1 MTMRRGS
8 IRLSDVRRLSNLVPT
23 QVTTRAL
30 PELLLSGAAEHP
42 NRDCI
47 VLENE
52 RVTYGELEV
61 RSRQAARSLIAL
73 GVEPGDRVGIL
84 MANCVDFVAL
94 MFGASLVGAVGVLY
108 NARFKAREIAHVTV
122 DSGVKVII
130 TNDITEQHTNYIEL
144 LRRAIPELAQNESKQ
159 PAPMPFDSAPQL
171 RAAVTLG
178 SSSEQ
183 GFLDRRAFYK
193 LGEACAAETVEQRR
207 AEIEVSDLALMIYTS
222 GTTAMP
228 KGCPLNHI
236 VLQHAGV
243 VGGVERMGLQVGDI
257 MWGPL
262 PMFHTAFI
270 QPLTGILHV
279 GGTYLS
285 MTHFDADVALEMI
298 QREGATLM
306 FPAFPTIT
314 MQLLNHP
321 KYTAGSFAAVRVVLN
336 VGTPEELRTMQER
349 MPHTVQITVF
359 GMTETGGSA
368 AMCELHDSLALR
380 SDCSGR
386 ALPGNQ
392 IEVRDPDT
400 GMTLAPG
407 TPGEIVVR
415 GRGVF
420 AGYFNAPQKTAE
432 SFYEGGWFRTGDL
445 GSLDDEGRV
454 TFRGRLKDM
463 LKVGGENVAAV
474 EVEGFLATH
483 PAVNLAQVVA
493 VPDAKYGEVVGA
505 FIELAPGAAADE
517 QEIIDYCRDEI
528 ASFKVPRYVRFIEE
542 WPMGATKILKS
553 ALQAHICT
561 ELGIS

>member
-1 MTMRRGS
+1 MTM
-8 IRLSDVRRLSNLVPT
+8 IDIKTLP
-23 QVTTRAL
+23 L
-30 PELLLSGAAEHP
+30 PELLLSRAAKHP
-42 NRDCI
+42 DRDCI
-47 VLENE
+47 VLEGE

-61 RSRQAARSLIAL
+61 RSRQVALSLVAQ

-84 MANCVDFVAL
+84 MANCVDFVAS
-94 MFGASLVGAVGVLY
+94 MFGISLIGAIAVLY
-108 NARFKAREIAHVTV
+108 NSRFKAREIAHVTA
-122 DSGVKVII
+122 DSGVKAII
-130 TNDITEQHTNYIEL
+130 TNDVTEQHTNYIEL
-144 LRRAIPELAQNESKQ
+144 LRRAIPELEKNRGEEFESDQ
-159 PAPMPFDSAPQL
+159 DVFAPFASAPAL
-171 RAAVTLG
+171 RVVISLG
-178 SSSEQ
+178 STIEQ
-183 GFLDRRAFYK
+183 GFLGREAFYK
-193 LGEACAAETVEQRR
+193 LGEACAPGAIEQRR
-207 AEIEVSDLALMIYTS
+207 LKIDVNDQALIIYTS

-228 KGCPLNHI
+228 KGCPLTHI

-243 VGGVERMGLQVGDI
+243 VGGIERMGLQQGDI

-270 QPLTGILHV
+270 QPLTGILYV

-285 MTHFDADVALEMI
+285 MTHFDAEVALEMI
-298 QREGATLM
+298 RREGATLM

-314 MQLLNHP
+314 MQLLNHAA
-321 KYTAGSFAAVRVVLN
+321 YSERSFSAVRAVLN
-336 VGTPEELRTMQER
+336 VGPPAELRAMQKR

-368 AMCELHDSLALR
+368 AMCELKDTLKLR

-392 IEVRDPDT
+392 IEIRDPDT
-400 GMTLAPG
+400 GMAIQPG
-407 TPGEIVVR
+407 SIGEIVVR

-420 AGYFNAPQKTAE
+420 AGYFNAPQKTVE

-445 GSLDDEGRV
+445 GSVDAQGRV

-463 LKVGGENVAAV
+463 LKVGGENVAAA

-493 VPDAKYGEVVGA
+493 VPDKKYGEVVGA
-505 FIELAPGAAADE
+505 FVELVPGAVADE
-517 QEIIDYCRDEI
+517 QEIMDYCKEEI
-528 ASFKVPRYVRFIEE
+528 ASFKVPRYVRFIKT

-553 ALQAHICT
+553 ELQARLCA
-561 ELGIS
+561 EVVGG

>member
-1 MTMRRGS
+1 MS
-8 IRLSDVRRLSNLVPT
+8 ISEITTLS
-23 QVTTRAL
+23 L
-30 PELLLSGAAEHP
+30 PELLLSRAAEHP
-42 NRDCI
+42 DRDCI
-47 VLENE
+47 VLEGE

-61 RSRQAARSLIAL
+61 RVRQAARSLVAL

-94 MFGASLVGAVGVLY
+94 MFGASMVGAVGVLY

-144 LRRAIPELAQNESKQ
+144 LRRAIPELVHDKNQQ
-159 PAPMPFDSAPQL
+159 PEPRETAFVPFESAPQL
-171 RAAVTLG
+171 RVAISLG

-183 GFLDRRAFYK
+183 GFLGREAFYE
-193 LGEACAAETVEQRR
+193 LGDSCAPEEVEQRHGKIHV
-207 AEIEVSDLALMIYTS
+207 EDEALMIYTS

-243 VGGVERMGLQVGDI
+243 VGGVECMGLQPGDV

-285 MTHFDADVALEMI
+285 MTHFDAGAALEMI
-298 QREGATLM
+298 RRESATLM

-321 KYTAGSFAAVRVVLN
+321 AYTASSFAAVRVVLN
-336 VGTPEELRTMQER
+336 VGPPEELRAMQER
-349 MPHTVQITVF
+349 MPNTVQITVF

-368 AMCELHDSLALR
+368 AMCKPGDSLALR
-380 SDCSGR
+380 SNCSGR

-400 GMTLAPG
+400 GATVSAG
-407 TPGEIVVR
+407 ATGEIVVR

-420 AGYFNAPQKTAE
+420 AGYYNAPQKTAE

-445 GSLDDEGRV
+445 GSLDDQGRL

-493 VPDAKYGEVVGA
+493 VPDEKYGEVVGV
-505 FIELAPGAAADE
+505 FIELAPGASANE
-517 QEIIDYCRDEI
+517 QEIIDYCRDEV
-528 ASFKVPRYVRFIEE
+528 ASFKVPRYVRFTKS

-553 ALQAHICT
+553 ELRTRLWA

>member
-1 MTMRRGS
+1 MSEITT
-8 IRLSDVRRLSNLVPT
+8 LS
-23 QVTTRAL
+23 L
-30 PELLLSGAAEHP
+30 PELLLSRAAEHP
-42 NRDCI
+42 DRDCI
-47 VLENE
+47 VLEGE
-52 RVTYGELEV
+52 RVTYGELEA
-61 RSRQAARSLIAL
+61 RSRLVARSLMEL

-94 MFGASLVGAVGVLY
+94 MFGASLIGAVGVLY
-108 NARFKAREIAHVTV
+108 NARFKAREIAHVTR

-144 LRRAIPELAQNESKQ
+144 LRRAIPELADHNGQQQESGE
-159 PAPMPFDSAPQL
+159 PALIPFASAPEL
-171 RAAVTLG
+171 RVVISLG
-178 SSSEQ
+178 SSPEQ
-183 GFLDRRAFYK
+183 GFLSRHAFYE
-193 LGEACAAETVEQRR
+193 LGEACTPDLVEQRFDQ
-207 AEIEVSDLALMIYTS
+207 IDVKDQALMIYTS

-243 VGGVERMGLQVGDI
+243 VGGIERMGMQPGDI

-270 QPLTGILHV
+270 QPLTGILYV

-285 MTHFDADVALEMI
+285 MTHFDADSALEMI
-298 QREGATLM
+298 RQEGATLM

-321 KYTAGSFAAVRVVLN
+321 AYTESSFAAVRTVLN
-336 VGTPEELRTMQER
+336 VGPPEELRAMQAR

-368 AMCELHDSLALR
+368 AMCELNDSLELR
-380 SDCSGR
+380 SNCSGR

-400 GMTLAPG
+400 GRTVTAGAM
-407 TPGEIVVR
+407 GEIVVR

-445 GSLDDEGRV
+445 GSMDDDGRI

-493 VPDAKYGEVVGA
+493 VPDDKYGEVVGV
-505 FIELAPGAAADE
+505 FVELAPGAEADE
-517 QEIIDYCRDEI
+517 QEIIDYCKDEI
-528 ASFKVPRYVRFIEE
+528 ASFKVPRYVRFIKT

-553 ALQAHICT
+553 ELQARICA